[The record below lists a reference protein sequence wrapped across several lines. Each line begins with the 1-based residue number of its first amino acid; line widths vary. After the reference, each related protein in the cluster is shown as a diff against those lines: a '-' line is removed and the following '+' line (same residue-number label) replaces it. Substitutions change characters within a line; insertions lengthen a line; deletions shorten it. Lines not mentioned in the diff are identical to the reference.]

1 MKEKVQNYKKILE
14 LIAEQEKNL
23 NIMKTTYE
31 DSIKPIIEG
40 LNTLKEKLD
49 IEKKNIE
56 ESILKE
62 FKETGNKKFV
72 GGIGVQERKTVEYDE
87 KKVFEWALDKK
98 MFLSLDKKAFE
109 KVAENI
115 GAPTVV
121 IGKKTIV
128 TFPKEIVL
136 ED

>member
-1 MKEKVQNYKKILE
+1 MKENVKNYKDILDLIKVQE
-14 LIAEQEKNL
+14 ENL
-23 NIMKTTYE
+23 ASMKTAYE
-31 DSIKPIIEG
+31 ESIKPIVEG
-40 LNTLKEKLD
+40 LKTLKEKLEVERV
-49 IEKKNIE
+49 IIE
-56 ESILKE
+56 EAAIKE

-72 GGIGVQERKTVEYDE
+72 GGIGVQERKTLEYNE
-87 KKVFEWALDKK
+87 KEVFNWALDKK

-121 IGKKTIV
+121 VSKKILA

>member
-1 MKEKVQNYKKILE
+1 MKENVQNLKKLMDLLTENEKQLSTMKSEFNSMVEPVLNGIKTIKEKIEAEKKI
-14 LIAEQEKNL
+14 
-23 NIMKTTYE
+23 
-31 DSIKPIIEG
+31 
-40 LNTLKEKLD
+40 
-49 IEKKNIE
+49 IE
-56 ESILKE
+56 ESAVKE
-62 FKETGNKKFV
+62 FKESGNKKFV

-115 GAPTVV
+115 GAPTVI
-121 IGKKTIV
+121 IGKKTIA
-128 TFPKEIVL
+128 TFPKVLKL

>member
-1 MKEKVQNYKKILE
+1 MKEKVQNLKTLMDLLAENEKQLLTMKTEFDSKAEPILNGIKTIKEKIEAEKKI
-14 LIAEQEKNL
+14 
-23 NIMKTTYE
+23 
-31 DSIKPIIEG
+31 
-40 LNTLKEKLD
+40 
-49 IEKKNIE
+49 IE
-56 ESILKE
+56 EAAVKE
-62 FKETGNKKFV
+62 FKESGNKKFI

-121 IGKKTIV
+121 IGKKTIA